1 MDINIFR
8 GFDSFILPADLR
20 ERTTVWAMTASVQY
34 IAVSREHLVMNCT
47 ESITGRKCGRG
58 IDVRAFETAEMGK
71 RLAEFKLEK
80 TIGFF
85 WLDFFLVGTN

>member
-1 MDINIFR
+1 MGDDCIGTIH
-8 GFDSFILPADLR
+8 
-20 ERTTVWAMTASVQY
+20 
-34 IAVSREHLVMNCT
+34 SRFKGELSYELYRVDHA
-47 ESITGRKCGRG
+47 GRKCGRA

-85 WLDFFLVGTN
+85 RLDFFLFGTN